1 MICFTPFLILT
12 STKLHCEVNKIS
24 QFYRCKTKIKKWDVS
39 PGANDEHL
47 NYSDQQY
54 SFRKE
59 LVRNKYIWDFKNA
72 SELTYLSCLLVMR
85 FKTLCVDAQQKILI
99 AFE

>member
-1 MICFTPFLILT
+1 M
-12 STKLHCEVNKIS
+12 
-24 QFYRCKTKIKKWDVS
+24 
-39 PGANDEHL
+39 
-47 NYSDQQY
+47 
-54 SFRKE
+54 
-59 LVRNKYIWDFKNA
+59 WDFKNA